1 MSRWPWKNWRREGQS
16 QKTSFGYV
24 WQRGAIAAH
33 IAASAVPILVFA
45 AVMVHDFGE
54 LARAAR
60 LAQVEADRV
69 ALSAAMDLD
78 WLSFRR
84 IDNLQRVQLR
94 PAGETTPLGRSISG
108 VDIVCSWI
116 VTGDKLQQV
125 EATCQATPP
134 TRFLALLGWSGAS
147 VTARSEAIFLY
158 GIDEPLN
165 DRLP

>member
-1 MSRWPWKNWRREGQS
+1 MSIDLWRRLWVCLHPGRQ
-16 QKTSFGYV
+16 TVRAV

-78 WLSFRR
+78 WGEFDQAGNDQAVR
-84 IDNLQRVQLR
+84 LR
-94 PAGETTPLGRSISG
+94 QNSPAQPPRSISG
-108 VDIVCSWI
+108 VSVVCMWA
-116 VTGDKLQQV
+116 VTGPKLQQV
-125 EATCQATPP
+125 EATCRATPP
-134 TRFLALLGWSGAS
+134 TRFLAFLGWSGAT

-158 GIDEPLN
+158 GIDDPLN